1 MTDTKSVYEALNDVM
16 AEVRSVGKGD
26 YNQKQG
32 FAFRG
37 IDAVVNAVGPV
48 LRRHRVIVV
57 PSATEAHYRDVMSAK
72 QTPMRECTVVVTY
85 RIYGPAG
92 DHIDAQVAGEAM
104 DIGDK
109 GTPKAMS
116 VAFRTA
122 LLQALCLPTNEPDPD
137 HDTYERGES
146 TQGKLLDQIRNY
158 ATEQGFDLHAV
169 MADFQARTGEEIHL
183 ASDDFLTAYLD
194 DLKRNGLR
202 QEKEATE

>member
-16 AEVRSVGKGD
+16 ADVRAVGKGD
-26 YNQKQG
+26 YNKQQG
-32 FAFRG
+32 FSFRG

-48 LRRHRVIVV
+48 LRRHRVIVA
-57 PSATEAHYRDVMSAK
+57 PLHTEARYRDVLSAK
-72 QTPMRECTVVVTY
+72 QTPMRECTVLVTY

-92 DHIDAQVAGEAM
+92 DHIDTQVAGEAM

-116 VAFRTA
+116 VAYRTA

-137 HDTYERGES
+137 HDTYERGD
-146 TQGKLLDQIRNY
+146 QGKPDTLLDQIRNY
-158 ATEQGFDLHAV
+158 ATEQGFDLYAV
-169 MADFQARTGEEIHL
+169 MADFQARTGEEIQ
-183 ASDDFLTAYLD
+183 AAPEEFLRAYLD

-202 QEKEATE
+202 QEEAAE